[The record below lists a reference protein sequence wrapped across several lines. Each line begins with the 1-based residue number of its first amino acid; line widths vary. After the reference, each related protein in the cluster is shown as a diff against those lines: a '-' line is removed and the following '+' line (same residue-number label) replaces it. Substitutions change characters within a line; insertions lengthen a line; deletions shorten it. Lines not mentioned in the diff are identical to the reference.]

1 MNYKETLDFMFS
13 QLPMYQRIGKAAYKA
28 DLNNTIALLKA
39 IDHPEYSFKSIH
51 IAGTNG
57 KGSTSHMLASVFQEA
72 GYKTGLY
79 TSPHLIDF
87 RERIKIN
94 GIEIPENDVVDFI
107 AKISEEIKVIKPSF
121 FELTVA
127 MAFYYFRKEK
137 VAIAIIE
144 TGLGGRLDS
153 TNVILPEISVITNI
167 GMDHMQ
173 FLGNDLISIAKEKAG
188 IIKKDIPVVIGQAGS
203 ELRKVFSAIAS
214 DQNAAIYYAE
224 DINTLSYECDLKGN
238 YQRFNIKTTLV
249 ALDILKKLKWN
260 ISEEAIRKGLSRV
273 KINTGLSG
281 RWEILSKSPKVIC
294 DTGHNAEGLI
304 EVLSQLEKEEFD
316 RLHIVMGM
324 VNDKEVSDI
333 LRLFPISAEYYFCQA
348 SIPRSLDANM
358 LRQEALKYNLQ
369 GSSYKTVKDAYLSA
383 LSKAGKNDLVFIGG
397 STFVVADLLTY
408 LKSIQPQ

>member
-13 QLPMYQRIGKAAYKA
+13 QLPMFQRIGKAAYKA
-28 DLNNTIALLKA
+28 DLNNTIALLNA
-39 IDHPEYSFKSIH
+39 IEHPENSFKSIH

-94 GIEIPENDVVDFI
+94 GIEIPEKDVVSFI
-107 AKISEEIKVIKPSF
+107 AGSSEEIKVIKPSF

-137 VAIAIIE
+137 VDIAIIE

-153 TNVILPEISVITNI
+153 TNVIHPEISIITNI

-188 IIKKDIPVVIGQAGS
+188 IIKKETPVIIGQATS
-203 ELRKVFSAIAS
+203 ELRKVFSSVAN
-214 DQNAAIYYAE
+214 DKNAEIYYAE
-224 DINTLSYECDLKGN
+224 DISTSSYECDLKGN

-249 ALDILKKLKWN
+249 ALDIIRKLNWH
-260 ISEEAIRKGLSRV
+260 ISEEAIRMGLLHV
-273 KINTGLSG
+273 KKNTGLSG
-281 RWEILSKSPKVIC
+281 RWEILSKAPKVIC
-294 DTGHNAEGLI
+294 DTGHNAEGLA
-304 EVLSQLEKEEFD
+304 EVISQLEKEKFD
-316 RLHIVMGM
+316 QLHIVLGM
-324 VNDKEVSDI
+324 VNDKDVSDI
-333 LRLFPISAEYYFCQA
+333 LRLFPNSAEYYFCQA
-348 SIPRSLDANM
+348 SIPRSLDVEQ
-358 LRQEALKYNLQ
+358 LYKEAVKFNLKGL
-369 GSSYKTVKDAYLSA
+369 SYKKVKDAYLSA
-383 LSKAGKNDLVFIGG
+383 LSKAKENDLIFVGG
-397 STFVVADLLTY
+397 STFIVADLLSY
-408 LKSIQPQ
+408 LKSIQQQ